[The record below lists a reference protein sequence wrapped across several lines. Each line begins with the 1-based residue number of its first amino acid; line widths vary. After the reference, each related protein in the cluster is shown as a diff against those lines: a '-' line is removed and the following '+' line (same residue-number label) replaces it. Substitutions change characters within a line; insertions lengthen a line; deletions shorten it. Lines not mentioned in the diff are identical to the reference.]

1 MRDKYGVA
9 QDKYCYPETDVL
21 TNLLDIRNADKLA
34 EAEIEF
40 TAERYR
46 LYQSPRATIQQFTF
60 EHLKKLHHHLFQ
72 DVYEWAGEVRDVDI
86 SKGETLFCTCTRI
99 EPEAK
104 KLFKNISQLENSQS
118 HELFIEQIADLF
130 CEINLLHPF
139 REGNGR
145 VQRFFFEEMLFALG
159 YDVTWPLI
167 SRQEW
172 IEANI
177 AGVNLDLTLLKNI
190 FNQAI
195 TEL

>member
-1 MRDKYGVA
+1 M
-9 QDKYCYPETDVL
+9 
-21 TNLLDIRNADKLA
+21 
-34 EAEIEF
+34 
-40 TAERYR
+40 
-46 LYQSPRATIQQFTF
+46 
-60 EHLKKLHHHLFQ
+60 
-72 DVYEWAGEVRDVDI
+72 
-86 SKGETLFCTCTRI
+86 
-99 EPEAK
+99 
-104 KLFKNISQLENSQS
+104 
-118 HELFIEQIADLF
+118 
-130 CEINLLHPF
+130 HPF

-145 VQRFFFEEMLFALG
+145 VQRFFFEEMLFTLG